1 MATQHLDLDEQE
13 QLANL
18 KHFWNSYGKAI
29 TAVAVVAALAYAGW
43 TGWNHWQYNQS
54 QKSAVLFD
62 ELSKAVTAGDVAKT
76 DRVFADM
83 KDKFGA
89 TSYTAQAALL
99 SARMNY
105 GTGKV
110 DASKAALQWLVDSGA
125 EDAYRDV
132 ARLRLAGVQ
141 IEAKQYD
148 EAIKLLSGN
157 TSKSFAPLAAD
168 RMGDAYALQNKPE
181 EAKAQYLKAYAGL
194 SEQDDY
200 RKMVEVKLARMG
212 AAPTPSAAP
221 AAKAAQ

>member
-13 QLANL
+13 QLANI
-18 KHFWNSYGKAI
+18 KHFWNRYGKWII
-29 TAVAVVAALAYAGW
+29 TVVTVTSLTYLGW
-43 TGWNHWQYNQS
+43 SAWNYWQYDQA
-54 QKSAVLFD
+54 QKSAILFD
-62 ELSKAVTAGDVAKT
+62 ELSKSVTAGDIPKT

-99 SARMNY
+99 AARMNY
-105 GTGKV
+105 GVGKI

-125 EDAYRDV
+125 ESAYKDV

-148 EAIKLLSGN
+148 EAIKLLSSDV
-157 TSKSFAPLAAD
+157 SKSFAALAAD
-168 RMGDAYALQNKPE
+168 RLGDAYTLQNKAE

-194 SEQDDY
+194 DERDDY
-200 RKMVEVKLARMG
+200 RKMIEVKLARMG
-212 AAPTPSAAP
+212 VEPPATKAAP
-221 AAKAAQ
+221 